1 MISPEND
8 DFPWYACLATQHFLG
23 PVGFKALVEGCGSA
37 RAVYALSGVGLKALH
52 PTLRPEMLE
61 SLARGPDFK
70 AWEEGVRVCERRG
83 ITVAVPSGP
92 EFPQVLAELDAPPPI
107 LFLRGAWGP
116 GDARAVALVGTRSPT
131 DEGRRAAFLL
141 ASDLGAAGFTVVSGL
156 AVGVDAEAHAGALDA
171 GGRTLAV
178 IGCGLDIDYPPANRE
193 LRQRIE
199 GEGRGAVIS
208 EHPPGTLPKQMFFP
222 RRNRLIS
229 ALSRAVVVVEA
240 GEKSGALITAEQAR
254 RQNKVLFAAPGSPF
268 NPQARGNH
276 ALLRAGAAL
285 AASAQDVVA
294 VLEGTPDERAR
305 RARPAQP
312 ALPATTAARA
322 KKTARPARAP
332 EALPADPV
340 LRLWS
345 GDEACGLD
353 ALAARAVAGN
363 LWPAERAGAAL
374 LESLLML
381 EMKGQV
387 ERLPGPAYRLVG
399 NRQQVTG
406 NTQKLTT

>member
-1 MISPEND
+1 VLRE
-8 DFPWYACLATQHFLG
+8 G
-23 PVGFKALVEGCGSA
+23 P
-37 RAVYALSGVGLKALH
+37 
-52 PTLRPEMLE
+52 
-61 SLARGPDFK
+61 
-70 AWEEGVRVCERRG
+70 
-83 ITVAVPSGP
+83 
-92 EFPQVLAELDAPPPI
+92 DAPPPI
-107 LFLRGAWGP
+107 LFLRGAWRP
-116 GDARAVALVGTRSPT
+116 EDARAVALVGTRAPT
-131 DEGRRAAFLL
+131 DDGRRAAFLL
-141 ASDLGAAGFTVVSGL
+141 GSDLGAAGFTVVSGL

-193 LRQRIE
+193 LRARIE
-199 GEGRGAVIS
+199 SEDRGAVIS
-208 EHPPGTLPKQMFFP
+208 EHPPGTLPKQMYFP

-229 ALSRAVVVVEA
+229 ALSRAIVVVEA
-240 GEKSGALITAEQAR
+240 GEKSGALITADQAR

-285 AASAQDVVA
+285 AASAEDIVA
-294 VLEGTPDERAR
+294 VLEGAPDQRAR
-305 RARPAQP
+305 RARPVQP
-312 ALPATTAARA
+312 ALPKSKVAAPA
-322 KKTARPARAP
+322 KKTARAARAP
-332 EALPADPV
+332 EVLPADPV

-374 LESLLML
+374 LESLLVL

-387 ERLPGPAYRLVG
+387 ERLPGSAFRIVG
-399 NRQQVTG
+399 NR
-406 NTQKLTT
+406 